1 MSYIRSLVSAGVLG
15 SLLAPAAVAAEEMM
29 VDTTD
34 RKKPLTLWGVQFE
47 ELEYRYSD
55 DDEELGVWS
64 GDFFYGTDEFK
75 LRWLTKGEYSIEE
88 KAYETLENQL
98 VGQIPVSTF
107 FDAKAGV
114 RFDTPEGP
122 NRTYGVLG
130 VTGLAPQWF
139 EIDANFYVSDEG
151 DTSAELDAEYELLL
165 TNYWILAAAFD
176 ATVAF
181 SEDEEIGVGKG
192 LVSTETGLRLSYDLL
207 DRSLSPYV
215 GVVHERKYGD
225 TADLA
230 RAEGGST
237 EDWFAVV
244 GARIAF

>member
-1 MSYIRSLVSAGVLG
+1 MSRIRSLVAVSFFG
-15 SLLAPAAVAAEEMM
+15 SILLPTTAAAREMIE
-29 VDTTD
+29 DTTA
-34 RKKPLTLWGVQFE
+34 RKQPLTTWGVQFE

-55 DDEELGVWS
+55 DDEELGVWN
-64 GDFFYGTDEFK
+64 GDFFYGTDALK
-75 LRWLTKGEYSIEE
+75 VRWLTKGEYAIEE
-88 KAYETLENQL
+88 QAYEGLENQL
-98 VGQIPVSTF
+98 VGQVPITKF

-122 NRTYGVLG
+122 DRTYAVLG
-130 VTGLAPQWF
+130 IAGLAPQWF
-139 EIDANFYVSDEG
+139 EVDASLYVSDKG

-165 TNYWILAAAFD
+165 TNYWILSATFD
-176 ATVAF
+176 ATLAF
-181 SEDEEIGVGKG
+181 SEDREIGVGKG
-192 LVSTETGLRLSYDLL
+192 LVATETSLRLSYDLV
-207 DRSLSPYV
+207 DRSFSPYV

-230 RAEGGST
+230 EAAGGST